1 MAQGRRPGG
10 AGRQVRLGRRQLL
23 VGATGALAAAA
34 APAFAS
40 TDAFRL
46 TSLALYL
53 PDVALRERG
62 PDAEALTA
70 FIDAIKAAANAELA
84 GGPAEPGV
92 SGSIVA
98 GMKPPAKS
106 RFWVV
111 LADRPRAAALQARL
125 KAPLEAIPPPTVR
138 GWNAVAI
145 NFDAWGGDGKPHPPA
160 MPIPDEWLRAVPRG
174 GGMLPDTALEAIW
187 KD

>member
-1 MAQGRRPGG
+1 M
-10 AGRQVRLGRRQLL
+10 LDRRQLL
-23 VGATGALAAAA
+23 AGATGALAATAT
-34 APAFAS
+34 PAFAAS
-40 TDAFRL
+40 DAFKL

-70 FIDAIKAAANAELA
+70 FIDAIKKAANTELSR
-84 GGPAEPGV
+84 GSPESGV

-111 LADRPRAAALQARL
+111 LPDPQRAEALLARP
-125 KAPLEAIPPPTVR
+125 KGPLEAIPAPTVR